1 MNIVSKFTVE
11 KNIQYRTDE
20 GFRNNVNFIL
30 TFLSVIIFGLF
41 AIRPSITTITG
52 LVRDLEDYERVNSIL
67 TEKIAILNDINA
79 DKRKLLH
86 ETSLINQALPP
97 STNESDYL
105 RNVNFIAAK
114 NNIQIESI
122 NFAIESKDDPKEE
135 SSAVGSLGFTV
146 KVYGRYSDLVNFIT
160 DFNKLRR
167 ITTIDN
173 VDITP
178 QNKDISSIGAIVT
191 GQIYFL
197 KEADVQN

>member
-1 MNIVSKFTVE
+1 MNIVSKFTIE

-41 AIRPSITTITG
+41 AIRPSITTISG
-52 LVRDLEDYERVNSIL
+52 LVRDLNDYERVNAIL

-79 DKRKLLH
+79 DKAKLLH
-86 ETSLINQALPP
+86 ERSLIAQALPP
-97 STNESDYL
+97 SPSEGDYL
-105 RNVNFIAAK
+105 RNINFIAAK
-114 NNIQIESI
+114 NNIQVESI
-122 NFAIESKDDPKEE
+122 NFAFEKDEDSKEE

-146 KVYGRYSDLVNFIT
+146 KVYGRYSDLVKFIT

-191 GQIYFL
+191 GRIYFL
-197 KEADVQN
+197 NETDVQN